1 MAIVKLTPAAD
12 LDLLEIWNFSDD
24 RWGPEQ
30 ADTYLRKLDARMTFL
45 AKNPKRGRPRRELP
59 GHPMSFHEG
68 RHIIFGSS
76 NELVGKCTPIISI
89 ILALPIRSIA
99 SF

>member
-68 RHIIFGSS
+68 RHIIFYRRINTGI
-76 NELVGKCTPIISI
+76 EV
-89 ILALPIRSIA
+89 IRLLYDSMDF
-99 SF
+99 SRHLKNT